1 MSTLTE
7 SPLPVAVD
15 SPANDVNSP
24 TPLERV
30 EAELCTLAGQIAA
43 ATSRF
48 LCLLAEFDARD
59 GWAGWGVRS
68 CAHWL
73 SWRCGLDLRTGR
85 EYVRVARAL
94 NELPHTMLTFSQGRL
109 SYSKVRAI
117 SRVATPDD
125 EESLVDAA
133 LHSPSG
139 QLERLVRALRTAQC
153 GGGEASNRCS
163 SRVSQSG
170 MDTET
175 RHGVQW
181 RWDDDGDL
189 VIWGRI
195 DAEDGARLLAAATRA
210 ENERNRADA
219 ARTPC
224 PYGSAEPSRKSPA
237 VAGRA
242 PANLAPAL
250 VAAAEWICA
259 AVDPPVHAPGAE
271 LVVHVQAET
280 LVETARQAGAG
291 TRAADEDGNG
301 ALPSGATGAFSR
313 SAHIDD
319 GPALLHSTLQRIACD
334 SRIRLSVHAADGRTL
349 DLGRRRRRPSRA
361 LLTALWQRDR
371 GCAMPGCDRHRFLH
385 AHHVVS
391 WAAGGHTDMDNLVL
405 LCGEHHRR
413 LHDGETSIVALGRQR
428 FRFHGPQGAV
438 RPQAPQIRG
447 NADELMRAHAGI
459 TPTTIE
465 PDWDGAPLDLAAAV
479 SCYLAAWESK
489 DARN

>member
-1 MSTLTE
+1 VSTLTE

-15 SPANDVNSP
+15 GAANDASSP
-24 TPLERV
+24 PMPLERV

-48 LCLLAEFDARD
+48 LGLLADFDARD

-85 EYVRVARAL
+85 DYVRVARAL
-94 NELPHTMLTFSQGRL
+94 HALPQTTRVFGQGRL

-117 SRVATPDD
+117 SRVATPDN

-133 LHSPSG
+133 LHAPTG
-139 QLERLVRALRTAQC
+139 QLERLVRALRTAQRS
-153 GGGEASNRCS
+153 GDDAGEE
-163 SRVSQSG
+163 
-170 MDTET
+170 TET
-175 RHGVQW
+175 RRGVQW

-189 VIWGRI
+189 VIWGRFH
-195 DAEDGARLLAAATRA
+195 AEDGARLLAATTRA

-219 ARTPC
+219 SPSPC
-224 PYGSAEPSRKSPA
+224 PDGSAEPPRRSPS

-242 PANLAPAL
+242 PVNLAPGL

-259 AVDPPVHAPGAE
+259 AVDPPVHAPGAD

-280 LVETARQAGAG
+280 LVQTARQVEA
-291 TRAADEDGNG
+291 G
-301 ALPSGATGAFSR
+301 ALPAGENTHGASTSSAAGSPSR
-313 SAHIDD
+313 HAHVDD
-319 GPALLHSTLQRIACD
+319 GPALLHSALQRIACD

-361 LLTALWQRDR
+361 LLSALWQRDR

-391 WAAGGHTDMDNLVL
+391 WASGGHTDLDNLVL

-438 RPQAPQIRG
+438 RPQAPSIWA
-447 NADELMRAHAGI
+447 NADELTRAYADI

-465 PDWDGAPLDLAAAV
+465 PDWDGAPLDLAEAV
-479 SCYLAAWESK
+479 SSYLAAWESRST
-489 DARN
+489 RN

>member
-7 SPLPVAVD
+7 SPFPVAVD
-15 SPANDVNSP
+15 GAANDVSSLP
-24 TPLERV
+24 MPLERV

-48 LCLLAEFDARD
+48 LCLLADFDARD

-94 NELPHTMLTFSQGRL
+94 HELPQTTRVFGQGRL

-117 SRVATPDD
+117 SRVATPDN

-133 LHSPSG
+133 LHSPTG
-139 QLERLVRALRTAQC
+139 QLERLVRALRTAQ
-153 GGGEASNRCS
+153 S
-163 SRVSQSG
+163 SEEDADK
-170 MDTET
+170 DTET
-175 RHGVQW
+175 RRGVQW

-189 VIWGRI
+189 VIWGRF
-195 DAEDGARLLAAATRA
+195 DAEDGARLLAAAMRA

-219 ARTPC
+219 APATC
-224 PYGSAEPSRKSPA
+224 PDGSAEPPRKSPS

-242 PANLAPAL
+242 PANLAPGL

-259 AVDPPVHAPGAE
+259 AVDPPVHAPGAD

-280 LVETARQAGAG
+280 LVETARQAAS
-291 TRAADEDGNG
+291 RAAG
-301 ALPSGATGAFSR
+301 ALSR
-313 SAHIDD
+313 HAHIDD
-319 GPALLHSTLQRIACD
+319 GPALLHSALQRIACD
-334 SRIRLSVHAADGRTL
+334 SRIRLSVQAADGRTL

-361 LLTALWQRDR
+361 LLSALWQRDR

-413 LHDGETSIVALGRQR
+413 LHDGESSIVALGRQR
-428 FRFHGPQGAV
+428 FRFHSPQGAV
-438 RPQAPQIRG
+438 RPQAPSIWG
-447 NADELMRAHAGI
+447 DADELTRAYAGI
-459 TPTTIE
+459 AATTIE
-465 PDWDGAPLDLAAAV
+465 PDWDGAPLDLAEAV
-479 SCYLAAWESK
+479 SSYLAAWETKS
-489 DARN
+489 ARN